1 MQQNREKGIS
11 KIQQNQL
18 LVAQAQR
25 QNNFIVR

>member
-18 LVAQAQR
+18 HVAQPQR
-25 QNNFIVR
+25 QNNFIVC